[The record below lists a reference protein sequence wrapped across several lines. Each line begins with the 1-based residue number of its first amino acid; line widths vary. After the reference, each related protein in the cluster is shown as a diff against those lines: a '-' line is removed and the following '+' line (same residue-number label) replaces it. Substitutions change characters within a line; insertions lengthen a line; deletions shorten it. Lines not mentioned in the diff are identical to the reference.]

1 MTSRDDDV
9 SHDTQ
14 HWSRIQESGTLA
26 GMRLMVWIRR
36 RLGRWPFRLMLVPVI
51 AYYYVVRHIP
61 RQASQE
67 YLKRIW
73 PLHAGHAPRCVH
85 WLSLRHFLVFGS
97 MLMDKIDAW
106 SGRSLEA
113 RVDGEDRARLDTAI
127 RSGRGGLVL
136 VSHVGNLEICSAMQE
151 RRDDFH
157 VVQIMHTRNASKFN
171 ELLARSSLRRAP
183 EIIEVSE
190 ITPATAMLL
199 AERIQ
204 QGRFVMIAAD
214 RVPIHDDGRTQ
225 TLDFLG
231 APAAFPEGPFHL
243 ATLLRC
249 PLYTVACLRDERGY
263 RVEFDTF
270 DDTTHL
276 RRAERDAWREQAMRR
291 YVAWLTEQ
299 CRRQP
304 LQWFNF
310 FPFWSSREK
319 GDRHDA

>member
-36 RLGRWPFRLMLVPVI
+36 RQGRWPFRLMLVPVI

-67 YLKRIW
+67 YLKRVW

-270 DDTTHL
+270 DDTMHL